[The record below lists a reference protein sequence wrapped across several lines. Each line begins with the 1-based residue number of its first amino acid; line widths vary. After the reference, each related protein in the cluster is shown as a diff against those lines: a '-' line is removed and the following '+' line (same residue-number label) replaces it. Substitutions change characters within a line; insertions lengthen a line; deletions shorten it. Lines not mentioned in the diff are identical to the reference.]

1 MPDLVLTES
10 EQAALRTLTG
20 AEPVPGDALPS
31 VELLECI
38 SRLIPSDDMMVCLT
52 DATGCVLDQV
62 CLPGLELDDFD
73 PQVCDGP
80 LPLGV
85 VHQSRDPAHAELLA
99 HVGVSDGLVIGF
111 RSGRNHVVQLG
122 FDRFHGTF
130 SERDLAMLR
139 LIAPSIARL
148 VPERPRASL
157 TSTLTTQERRVLQ
170 LLSTGMSNADIA
182 AYLYVAPST
191 VRKHLE
197 HAFRKLG
204 VTNRLAA
211 VIAFEGGLQ
220 PRADSGEKYA

>member
-1 MPDLVLTES
+1 MPDLVLSER
-10 EQAALRTLTG
+10 EQAALCALTG
-20 AEPVPGDALPS
+20 AEPVLGDALPS
-31 VELLECI
+31 VDLLECI
-38 SRLIPSDDMMVCLT
+38 SRLIPSDEIFVCLA
-52 DATGCVLDQV
+52 DSSGCVLDTMS
-62 CLPGLELDDFD
+62 LPGTELGDFD

-85 VHQSRDPAHAELLA
+85 VHQSRDPDHADLLA
-99 HVGVSDGLVIGF
+99 HVGVRDGLVIGF

-122 FDRFHGTF
+122 FDRFRGTF

-148 VPERPRASL
+148 VPGRPVTCL
-157 TSTLTTQERRVLQ
+157 PSTLTTQERRVLQ

-182 AYLYVAPST
+182 AYLYVAPCT

-220 PRADSGEKYA
+220 PRADASEKYA